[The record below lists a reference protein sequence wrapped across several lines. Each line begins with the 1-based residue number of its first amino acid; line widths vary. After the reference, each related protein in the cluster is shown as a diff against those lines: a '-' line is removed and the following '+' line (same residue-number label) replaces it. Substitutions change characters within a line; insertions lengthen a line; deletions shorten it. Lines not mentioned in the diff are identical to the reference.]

1 MADRAPPP
9 AVGCDDLTIAR
20 LNEFAR
26 ELEARAAALEQDTQ
40 VFKHSDAAA
49 MRRAD
54 PNIGEVKG
62 WPMRH
67 DGVRRTA
74 GQGRARDRR

>member
-1 MADRAPPP
+1 MADRAPPL

-49 MRRAD
+49 MRPQAESQ
-54 PNIGEVKG
+54 PH
-62 WPMRH
+62 RH
-67 DGVRRTA
+67 RGKFRCRP
-74 GQGRARDRR
+74 QREGRIS